1 MNSHIDAYRLTPG
14 GAPARMAILR
24 KRLPSGDWKSARHYT
39 LKGYAS
45 AFATL
50 SPGKQSDGSP
60 IWYSHGG
67 PEFRG
72 ERDAD
77 DIIGLRHT
85 GWFTDT
91 ECSETAVGIV
101 ARLPHG
107 RFLAGY
113 RWTSN
118 GERVYFPEVFDDERE
133 AALAADSHAEA
144 FAEDAREDS
153 ERFNAMQDALAHVEE
168 VADDVAMA
176 FQARNVSPRHREYA
190 RDRIEELRAARRD
203 LETATEAYEK
213 G

>member
-1 MNSHIDAYRLTPG
+1 MNSHINAYRLTSG
-14 GAPARMAILR
+14 GAPARLAILR
-24 KRLPSGDWKSARHYT
+24 NRLPSGDWKSARDFHLNDYE
-39 LKGYAS
+39 S

-50 SPGKQSDGSP
+50 SPGKQDGAP
-60 IWYSHGG
+60 VWYSHGG

-77 DIIGLRHT
+77 EVIRLRHT

-91 ECSETAVGIV
+91 EGSETATGIV

-107 RFLAGY
+107 RFISGY

-118 GERVYFPEVFDDERE
+118 GERVYFPEVFTDEDE
-133 AALAADSHAEA
+133 AARAADSHAES

-153 ERFNAMQDALAHVEE
+153 ERFDAMKDAEGHVEE
-168 VADDVAMA
+168 VESDVRMA
-176 FQARNVSPRHREYA
+176 FEARNVSPRHREHA

-203 LETATEAYEK
+203 LEAATKAYER